1 LLYSGCLLM
10 ATMIG
15 AVITHAI
22 IGDYKQ
28 IIGNLFILF
37 MIYFVTFPVV

>member
-1 LLYSGCLLM
+1 
-10 ATMIG
+10 MIG

-28 IIGNLFILF
+28 IFGNLLILF
-37 MIYFVTFPVV
+37 MIYMVTFPVG